1 MGSRGSEGWK
11 SNCGGFVAAAFGA
24 LWTGSANP
32 THEMNIRWSEGAVRD
47 FASGEVKAEFRVWG
61 WPLLIWSSML
71 SRTHALWA
79 ALICGVEARNDAGG
93 GEAAVMRMLT
103 A

>member
-61 WPLLIWSSML
+61 MSSADMKFDAFEDAVLL
-71 SRTHALWA
+71 
-79 ALICGVEARNDAGG
+79 G
-93 GEAAVMRMLT
+93 
-103 A
+103 